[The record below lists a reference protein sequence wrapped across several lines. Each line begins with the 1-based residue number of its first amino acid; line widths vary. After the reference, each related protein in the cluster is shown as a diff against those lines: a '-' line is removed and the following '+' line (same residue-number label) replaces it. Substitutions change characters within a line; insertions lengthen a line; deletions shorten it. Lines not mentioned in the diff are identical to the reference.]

1 MTPLPAV
8 SLIIGSRH
16 RPAMLAETVHSILQG
31 TDVPAE
37 LVIVDQSDTP
47 HADLASLTSQRPCQM
62 RYVWSQ
68 SVGLSRANNQ
78 GAAVARHDWLVFT
91 HDDVLVEQDW
101 WGQLVRTLVA
111 EGPGTVISGRVLPST
126 TGRHGGFAPTLKVD
140 PTPAVYQG
148 RVGMDV
154 LKPLNMALHRSALAR
169 VGGFDVRLG
178 PGTPFPGAEDSD
190 LGFRLLEAGYRI
202 VYAPEAVV
210 YHRAWRAEREYL
222 PLRWR
227 YGLAQGAFYAKHLKP
242 GDLYMLQRLALDA
255 RRRAR
260 RWPRRVLT
268 EPHRALADPLF
279 LLGNLVGAIRW
290 QLTKHSP

>member
-8 SLIIGSRH
+8 SLIICSRQ
-16 RPAMLAETVHSILQG
+16 RPALLVETVHSVLQG
-31 TDVPAE
+31 DDVPTE
-37 LVIVDQSDTP
+37 LVIIDQSDMP
-47 HADLASLTSQRPCQM
+47 HADLAALTTQRPCQM

-68 SVGLSRANNQ
+68 SVGLSRANNL
-78 GAAVARHDWLVFT
+78 GTALAGHNWLVFT
-91 HDDVLVEQDW
+91 HDDVLVDPAW
-101 WGQLVRTLVA
+101 FGNLVRALVA
-111 EGPGTVISGRVLPST
+111 GGPQTVVSGQVLPSQT
-126 TGRHGGFAPTLKVD
+126 EQRGGFAPTLKVD

-169 VGGFDVRLG
+169 VKGFDERLG

-210 YHRAWRAEREYL
+210 YHRAWRDEREYL

-227 YGLAQGAFYAKHLKP
+227 YGLAQGAFYAKHLKR
-242 GDLYMLQRLALDA
+242 GDLYMLKRLALDV

-260 RWPRRVLT
+260 RWPRRVWT

-279 LLGNLVGAIRW
+279 LLGNLVGAMRW
-290 QLTKHSP
+290 QWTKH